1 MDELI
6 SNDNGVRSALN
17 ALDEITAEEYG
28 LALAEVSVGVQ
39 ELPSEIQTAGVLVVV
54 CMGHDRHDG
63 RRNARNAFEEV
74 GFLGIDS
81 L

>member
-39 ELPSEIQTAGVLVVV
+39 ELPSEIQTAAGVCTSEHTARHSHERV
-54 CMGHDRHDG
+54 CSLDQGTSGQSCRG
-63 RRNARNAFEEV
+63 RR
-74 GFLGIDS
+74 
-81 L
+81 